1 VASREWYEELPSTQ
15 ARALELARGGA
26 PAGTRVVAGRQS
38 AGRGRLD
45 HRWSSPSGG
54 LYLSIVLAVPDRGA
68 TLLPLAVAAR
78 WTSALR
84 RRFSLPL
91 AIKWPNDL
99 FVVGPGRSARK
110 LGGVLV
116 DRVAAPTGGGAAVVG
131 IGLNVEFPSAGGA
144 DRPDGA
150 AALADWVRP
159 VPPLAEM
166 EEVAAEAAESAAG
179 QLATSRGPAEVVRA
193 CRGLLYGVGGWARVD
208 GTLRGRIEG
217 LDDDGALILET
228 GGARV
233 PIRAGD
239 LRVEEPS

>member
-15 ARALELARGGA
+15 ARALELARGGS

-45 HRWSSPSGG
+45 HRWASPDGG
-54 LYLSIVLAVPDRGA
+54 LYLSILVPTPERA
-68 TLLPLAVAAR
+68 PALLPLAVAAR
-78 WTSALR
+78 WASELHHR
-84 RRFSLPL
+84 YSLPL
-91 AIKWPNDL
+91 SIKWPNDL

-110 LGGVLV
+110 LGGILV
-116 DRVAAPTGGGAAVVG
+116 DRVDSPTLGSAAVVG
-131 IGLNVEFPSAGGA
+131 IGLNVEFPLAGGT

-150 AALADWVRP
+150 TALADWVRP
-159 VPPLAEM
+159 VPSISEM
-166 EEVAAEAAESAAG
+166 EEVASAAAEVAAA
-179 QLATSRGPAEVVRA
+179 QLATPRGPAEVVRA
-193 CRGLLYGVGGWARVD
+193 CRGRLYGVGAWARVD
-208 GTLRGRIEG
+208 GRLRGRIEG

-239 LRVEEPS
+239 LRVEEPA